1 MSYHII
7 ELYVM
12 TITAFLATTFIDCY
26 GILNVLANLTFR
38 RALLLQPI
46 TPCTKYTTVAKWIE
60 RIISYSTTSL
70 YVYVTKMLNEFK
82 DRNFTCIY
90 GMFVINN
97 PALPSPLSIFVT
109 ECYYACFIL
118 MHAALKHSLDNS
130 LHTCN
135 LHACTHAHMHVLCC
149 IRVVS

>member
-38 RALLLQPI
+38 GALLLQPI

-90 GMFVINN
+90 GICLLLTTSGVAIPGLTWALAWVSTYLALTSKADKNHVI
-97 PALPSPLSIFVT
+97 I
-109 ECYYACFIL
+109 Y
-118 MHAALKHSLDNS
+118 
-130 LHTCN
+130 
-135 LHACTHAHMHVLCC
+135 
-149 IRVVS
+149 